1 MMASME
7 QIARP
12 NTLASL
18 NACTDADFLA
28 ALGGVFEHAP
38 WVAEAVIDRRPFASV
53 DAMHRAMLGVIR
65 SLPEAGLV
73 DFLNLHPELA
83 GAQARAGVM
92 TADSVREQGALAPG
106 AMTAQEMARWDG
118 LNRDYRERFGFP
130 FILCA
135 RRHSHASM
143 LEAFER
149 RLVRER
155 DAELDAAVQEIEHI
169 SRLRLADRIA
179 DHGLPI

>member
-1 MMASME
+1 MHPDAH
-7 QIARP
+7 P
-12 NTLASL
+12 HTLASL
-18 NACTDADFLA
+18 NACSRIDFLA

-38 WVAEAVIDRRPFASV
+38 WVAEAVVDQRPFASV

-65 SLPEAGLV
+65 SLPEPERV
-73 DFLNLHPELA
+73 DFLNVHPELA

-92 TADSVREQGALAPG
+92 TADSIREQGTLAPG
-106 AMTAQEMARWDG
+106 AMSAEEIARWDR
-118 LNRDYRERFGFP
+118 LNADYRDRFGFP

-143 LEAFER
+143 LESFER

-155 DAELDAAVQEIEHI
+155 NVELDAAVQEIEQI
-169 SRLRLADRIA
+169 SRLRLSDRIA
-179 DHGLPI
+179 NHGLAI

>member
-1 MMASME
+1 ML
-7 QIARP
+7 
-12 NTLASL
+12 TLADINEGSET
-18 NACTDADFLA
+18 AFMT

-38 WVAEAVIDRRPFASV
+38 WVAEAVVDRRPFASV

-83 GAQARAGVM
+83 GAQARAGAM
-92 TADSVREQGALAPG
+92 TAESIHEQGALAPG
-106 AMTAQEMARWDG
+106 AMTAQEIARWDR

-155 DAELDAAVQEIEHI
+155 AVELEAAVQEIEHI
-169 SRLRLADRIA
+169 SRLRLADCIA
-179 DHGLPI
+179 DHGLPV

>member
-1 MMASME
+1 MIRKMQSNA
-7 QIARP
+7 P
-12 NTLASL
+12 TNTLEFL
-18 NACTDADFLA
+18 NDCGEADFMT

-73 DFLNLHPELA
+73 DFLNIHPELA

-92 TADSVREQGALAPG
+92 TADSIREQGALAPD
-106 AMTAQEMARWDG
+106 AMTAQEIARWDR
-118 LNRDYRERFGFP
+118 LNRNYRERFGFP

-155 DAELDAAVQEIEHI
+155 HVELEAAVQEIEHI

>member
-1 MMASME
+1 ME
-7 QIARP
+7 PISHP
-12 NTLASL
+12 ITLASL
-18 NACTDADFLA
+18 NACSRADFLV

-38 WVAEAVIDRRPFASV
+38 WVAEAVVDRRPFASV

-65 SLPEAGLV
+65 SLPEAERV
-73 DFLNLHPELA
+73 DFLNVHPELA

-92 TADSVREQGALAPG
+92 TADSTREQGALASS
-106 AMTAQEMARWDG
+106 AMAAEEIAHWDR

-143 LEAFER
+143 LESFER

-155 DAELDAAVQEIEHI
+155 DVELEAAVQEIELI

>member
-1 MMASME
+1 MHPDVHE
-7 QIARP
+7 H
-12 NTLASL
+12 TLASL
-18 NACTDADFLA
+18 NACSRTEFLA

-38 WVAEAVIDRRPFASV
+38 WVAEAVIEQRPFSSV
-53 DAMHRAMLGVIR
+53 EQMHRAMLGAIR

-73 DFLNLHPELA
+73 EFLNVHPELA

-92 TADSVREQGALAPG
+92 TADSTREQGALAVG
-106 AMTAQEMARWDG
+106 AMPAEEIARWDR
-118 LNRDYRERFGFP
+118 LNRDYRGRFGFP

-135 RRHSHASM
+135 RRHSQASM

-155 DAELDAAVQEIEHI
+155 NEELAAAVQEIEHI